1 MTERRYHPIRS
12 RIITPM
18 TENYT
23 SKRERWSKQIDA
35 LPESLRGHISLR
47 NVEAVSAL
55 SPEAQQTL
63 AQAIQ
68 AGLNRLPR
76 AIETLRHN
84 PQATVAELLEH
95 APVSSLELALVARQS
110 EQSARRQL
118 ADLVQACYPDMPRL
132 SAEALSEAEALAE
145 ILQVV
150 SAHES
155 MFVSPHLHSDFVVVI
170 FHGCLRQALERLE
183 AHLAGNPA
191 FQQAV
196 SQSGLNHPFSE
207 VSNA

>member
-1 MTERRYHPIRS
+1 MS
-12 RIITPM
+12 
-18 TENYT
+18 ENYA
-23 SKRERWSKQIDA
+23 SKRERWSKLLDA
-35 LPESLRGHISLR
+35 LPDTLRGHISLR

-55 SPEAQQTL
+55 SAEAQQTL
-63 AQAIQ
+63 AQAIL

-95 APVSSLELALVARQS
+95 APINTLERGPAASQS
-110 EQSARRQL
+110 EQSARKQL
-118 ADLVQACYPDMPRL
+118 ADLVQLCYPDMPRL
-132 SAEALSEAEALAE
+132 SAEALSEADALAE
-145 ILQVV
+145 ILQVI
-150 SAHES
+150 SAQEG
-155 MFVSPHLHSDFVVVI
+155 MFSSTHLHSDFVVVI

-183 AHLAGNPA
+183 AHLATNPA

-196 SQSGLNHPFSE
+196 SLSDLNHPFSE

>member
-1 MTERRYHPIRS
+1 MA
-12 RIITPM
+12 
-18 TENYT
+18 ENYA
-23 SKRERWSKQIDA
+23 SKRERWQKQLDA
-35 LPESLRGHISLR
+35 LPDTLRGHISLR
-47 NVEAVSAL
+47 NVESVSAL
-55 SPEAQQTL
+55 SPAAQQTL

-95 APVSSLELALVARQS
+95 APINTLERGPAANQS
-110 EQSARRQL
+110 EQSARKQL
-118 ADLVQACYPDMPRL
+118 ADLVQLCYPDMPRL
-132 SAEALSEAEALAE
+132 SAEALSEADALAE
-145 ILQVV
+145 ILQVI
-150 SAHES
+150 SAQEG
-155 MFVSPHLHSDFVVVI
+155 MFSSTHLHSDFVVVI

-183 AHLAGNPA
+183 AHLAANPA

-196 SQSGLNHPFSE
+196 SQSDLNHPFSE

>member
-1 MTERRYHPIRS
+1 
-12 RIITPM
+12 M
-18 TENYT
+18 TENYA
-23 SKRERWSKQIDA
+23 SKRERWQKQLDA
-35 LPESLRGHISLR
+35 LPDTLRGHISLR

-55 SPEAQQTL
+55 SAEAQQTL
-63 AQAIQ
+63 VRAIQ

-95 APVSSLELALVARQS
+95 APISTLELALAARQS
-110 EQSARRQL
+110 EQAARKQL
-118 ADLVQACYPDMPRL
+118 ADLVQLCYPDMPRL

-150 SAHES
+150 SAHEG
-155 MFVSPHLHSDFVVVI
+155 MFVSTHLHSDFVVVI

-196 SQSGLNHPFSE
+196 SRSGLNHPFSE
-207 VSNA
+207 VPNA

>member
-1 MTERRYHPIRS
+1 MA
-12 RIITPM
+12 
-18 TENYT
+18 ENYA
-23 SKRERWSKQIDA
+23 SKRERWQKQLDA
-35 LPESLRGHISLR
+35 LPDTLRGHISLR

-55 SPEAQQTL
+55 SPAAQHTL

-95 APVSSLELALVARQS
+95 APINTLELARAASQS
-110 EQSARRQL
+110 EPSARKQL
-118 ADLVQACYPDMPRL
+118 ADLVQLCYPDMPRL
-132 SAEALSEAEALAE
+132 SAEALSEADALAE
-145 ILQVV
+145 ILQVI
-150 SAHES
+150 SAQEG
-155 MFVSPHLHSDFVVVI
+155 MFSSTHLHSDFVVVI

-183 AHLAGNPA
+183 AHLASNPA

-196 SQSGLNHPFSE
+196 SQSDLNHPFSE
-207 VSNA
+207 VPNA